1 MEVKMMV
8 QKKNRGKKAHGV
20 NPQGYGQDT
29 EFSQEPKSQ
38 LENLAKKKN
47 TK

>member
-1 MEVKMMV
+1 MSGNKTN
-8 QKKNRGKKAHGV
+8 NRGKKAHGV

-38 LENLAKKKN
+38 LEEAAKKLN